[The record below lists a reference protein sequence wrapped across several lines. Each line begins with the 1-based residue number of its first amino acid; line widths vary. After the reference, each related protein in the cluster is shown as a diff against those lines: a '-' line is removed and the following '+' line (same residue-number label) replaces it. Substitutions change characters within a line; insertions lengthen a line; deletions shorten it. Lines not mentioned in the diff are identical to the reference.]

1 MISGAALTHP
11 APSHS
16 LPRTRGRVRVGAGS
30 PLSRNAGEGPERSE
44 GDEGL

>member
-11 APSHS
+11 A
-16 LPRTRGRVRVGAGS
+16 LRAGS
-30 PLSRNAGEGPERSE
+30 PLSRIAGEGPERSE